1 MTLMSPVTLYLP
13 SVTGPFILLIVG
25 LCNVSSYFS
34 AFNNLLYTDVS
45 MLLPFLWYVNSDEFE
60 FIFGLT
66 LYPLSGITC
75 TGILYSGSDEWIL
88 SSSIPGTK
96 YPSCEL
102 GNIFRVSAV
111 SVIFQSAHLTSL
123 VMMTLSVLGFYKF
136 YVPLVLFSTYPTMIV
151 L

>member
-1 MTLMSPVTLYLP
+1 MSPVTLYLP

-75 TGILYSGSDEWIL
+75 TGILYSGFEVGII

-96 YPSCEL
+96 YYLCAL
-102 GNIFRVSAV
+102 WKIFGVSA
-111 SVIFQSAHLTSL
+111 
-123 VMMTLSVLGFYKF
+123 G
-136 YVPLVLFSTYPTMIV
+136 
-151 L
+151 